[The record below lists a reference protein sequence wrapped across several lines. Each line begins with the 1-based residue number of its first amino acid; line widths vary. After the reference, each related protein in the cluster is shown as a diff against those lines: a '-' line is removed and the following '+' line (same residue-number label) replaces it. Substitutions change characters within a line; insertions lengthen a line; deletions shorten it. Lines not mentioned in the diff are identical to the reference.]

1 MYPLAR
7 WPASPAGRID
17 RRSIRS
23 ALSIEDATGK
33 ACRKPTGG
41 EPTGGA
47 AADPLPAAPPPSP
60 QAAEGPGADLLNGIA
75 RLPAH
80 WVFAYGSL
88 IWHPDFEFSERHLVR
103 IHGYHRAFCISST
116 RYRGTPELPGV
127 VLGLDR
133 GGSCH
138 GVVYRMKSGQE
149 GEIVERLYQREMP
162 NLVYTPKM
170 LPVRLPGDR
179 RIEAIA
185 FVARRDHPSYLR
197 LSRDEI
203 LRRLSSCRGGRGHNR
218 EYAINTWHALRE
230 WGIED
235 AGLAAVAR
243 DLETL
248 DCAAQ
253 DPGTSLPAA
262 LPANR

>member
-1 MYPLAR
+1 M
-7 WPASPAGRID
+7 
-17 RRSIRS
+17 
-23 ALSIEDATGK
+23 SIEDAS
-33 ACRKPTGG
+33 AKPLG
-41 EPTGGA
+41 
-47 AADPLPAAPPPSP
+47 LPAVAASAPSP
-60 QAAEGPGADLLNGIA
+60 AFDGDATDADDDALHGLE
-75 RLPAH
+75 RLPAQ

-88 IWHPDFEFSERHLVR
+88 IWHPDFEFSERHRVR

-138 GVVYRMKSGQE
+138 GVVYRMKPGHE
-149 GEIVERLYQREMP
+149 DEIIERLYRREMP
-162 NLVYTPKM
+162 NQVYTPKL
-170 LPVRLPGDR
+170 LPVRLPGER

-203 LRRLSSCRGGRGHNR
+203 LRRLSSCRGRRGHNR

-243 DLETL
+243 DLEAL
-248 DCAAQ
+248 GCAAQ
-253 DPGTSLPAA
+253 DPAAEAPAVP
-262 LPANR
+262 PANR